1 MAAKALLD
9 GDANPNVK
17 SADKENG
24 WTALTIASA
33 YGHYATVQ
41 TLLNGGADVNLARK
55 GDDMTP
61 LILAV
66 SHSHFPPVV
75 HPGARHKEIVQA
87 LLEAGADVNAKD
99 TYGETALL
107 EAVVSWRSHDFVKA
121 LLEAGADVNA
131 MDNDD
136 KTALMLADENG
147 HSEIVELLKQAGAK
161 E

>member
-1 MAAKALLD
+1 
-9 GDANPNVK
+9 
-17 SADKENG
+17 
-24 WTALTIASA
+24 
-33 YGHYATVQ
+33 
-41 TLLNGGADVNLARK
+41 
-55 GDDMTP
+55 MTP

-121 LLEAGADVNA
+121 LLEAGADLNA

-136 KTALMLADENG
+136 KTALMLADEHG
-147 HSEIVELLKQAGAK
+147 HTEIVQLLKEAGAK